1 MKLYEITIQPTSGF
15 GTPLKG
21 DTLFGHFCW
30 QAGYDP
36 GLVEG
41 GLQKQIDR
49 YAERPFAVFSSAIP
63 KIEADNSH
71 ALRRPALP
79 MSMLFTSIKDRRKRL
94 MASKE
99 NKKKKW
105 MINTCGDSI
114 NLKSVDYLTDRE
126 LCQKTF
132 TAGKNDTGNLQMLFS
147 QPHNTINRLT
157 DTTGKEMFAPYT
169 RNNTYYQYGIKLA
182 LFVVI
187 DPEATNIEN
196 IVKGLTKIGYW
207 GFGRDAS
214 TGLGRFNV
222 CGAVEINVKTDQKA
236 NALYTL
242 APSVPDSTLFQKLF
256 FNTFVR
262 FGKHGEHLA
271 NGKNPFKN
279 PVVMADDAAVFIP
292 KDRAVFEKLY
302 TGRAVTHVSKAM
314 PGTVVQGYT
323 PYLPL
328 ILEQE
333 L

>member
-21 DTLFGHFCW
+21 DTIFGHFCW

-36 GLVEG
+36 ELIEG
-41 GLQKQIDR
+41 GLQKQLDI
-49 YAERPFAVFSSAIP
+49 YHERPFAIFSSAVP
-63 KIEADNSH
+63 KIEADNSY
-71 ALRRPALP
+71 AFKMPALP
-79 MSMLFTSIKDRRKRL
+79 MSMLFPTIKDRRKRL
-94 MASKE
+94 TASKE

-105 MINTCGDSI
+105 IINDCK
-114 NLKSVDYLTDRE
+114 KSMDFESADYLTDSE
-126 LCQKTF
+126 LCQKTASVRKNE
-132 TAGKNDTGNLQMLFS
+132 TGKPKILFS

-157 DTTGKEMFAPYT
+157 DTTGKDMFAPYT
-169 RNNTYYQYGIKLA
+169 RNNTYYQNDIQLA

-187 DPEATNIEN
+187 DSQATSIEN
-196 IVKGLTKIGYW
+196 IVKGLVKIGNW

-214 TGLGRFNV
+214 TGLGRFKV
-222 CGAVEINVKTDQKA
+222 CRSIAINIKADEKT

-242 APSVPDSTLFQKLF
+242 APSVPDSNLFRKKY

-271 NGKNPFKN
+271 SGKNPFKN
-279 PVVMADDAAVFIP
+279 PVIMTDEAAVFIP
-292 KDRAVFEKLY
+292 KDKAVFDKPY
-302 TGRAVTHVSKAM
+302 TGKAITHVSKAL
-314 PGTVVQGYT
+314 PGAVVQGYT

-328 ILEQE
+328 ILEQD